1 MAKKQGVSGLN
12 IIDVDSR
19 IGGNTGG
26 RVNYMQEAMKVF
38 DIIKEKEK
46 KKIEYN
52 NELKENQRSKFM
64 NSADAINTRLSTY
77 DKGGRE
83 AGLHSSIYDVTYDYV
98 EQLKEEFE
106 KYNTVGSADN
116 PENKKKRMEIM
127 GRLQQIQQSSQ
138 NFRKDL
144 LTIGKLFGE
153 ELDITQ
159 FHKGIPTLDLAI
171 GAEILNMDG
180 DYSNVQT
187 VWEADTNSMVL
198 QVTITEDM
206 YNMLS
211 EEDKKKHRPGDKV
224 TWNAQDLISK
234 FPGKDNVNK
243 MIVDIDAFHAQNN
256 ENAKKARLG
265 DEFESNVYINDI
277 TQTIGGD
284 KMSAGHIFQST
295 DSHTKWDTWSTDQ
308 LDGFSGKYDK
318 GSWAHA
324 LEINPDLLAE
334 FTFAPKDGEAGY
346 EAAKKLI
353 ELGIIKEKDL
363 LELFQNTDKDD
374 LPGMGMVGL
383 GDDFNVDG
391 ILSKDEFDFIM
402 NSNLK
407 GQVIDALVNPQ
418 NEAYNHKLSVEEYSK
433 WRASSAQM
441 DWNNEQAILQEKEDE
456 KNRTNWRSKTKII
469 GGQQIN
475 MVTYQS
481 EVLPFVN
488 FIKNPRDGQVMS
500 DPLDRKRTY
509 VYKDGKFYTKDA
521 AGNYSVEVT
530 QFQMAEGKY
539 EKEIPGLKAP
549 ETGGTVVTEENKEKV
564 DW

>member
-1 MAKKQGVSGLN
+1 MAKKRSVSGLN

-38 DIIKEKEK
+38 DTIKQKEKEK
-46 KKIEYN
+46 VEYN
-52 NELKENQRSKFM
+52 NELKEGQRSGFQTAANKI
-64 NSADAINTRLSTY
+64 NSRLSTY

-171 GAEILNMDG
+171 GSEILNMDG
-180 DYSNVQT
+180 NYDNVQT

-198 QVTITEDM
+198 QVTITDNM

-243 MIVDIDAFHAQNN
+243 MITTIDAFHAQNN
-256 ENAKKARLG
+256 ESAKKAKLG

-308 LDGFSGKYDK
+308 YDGFSGKYDK

-324 LEINPDLLAE
+324 LEINEDLLAE
-334 FTFAPKDGEAGY
+334 FTFAPEDGEAGY

-374 LPGMGMVGL
+374 LYGM
-383 GDDFNVDG
+383 GDDFNIDG
-391 ILSKDEFDFIM
+391 KLSNDEFDFIM
-402 NSNLK
+402 NSSLK
-407 GQVIDALVNPQ
+407 GQVIDAL
-418 NEAYNHKLSVEEYSK
+418 
-433 WRASSAQM
+433 
-441 DWNNEQAILQEKEDE
+441 
-456 KNRTNWRSKTKII
+456 
-469 GGQQIN
+469 
-475 MVTYQS
+475 
-481 EVLPFVN
+481 
-488 FIKNPRDGQVMS
+488 
-500 DPLDRKRTY
+500 DRRRTY
-509 VYKDGKFYTKDA
+509 VYQNGKFYTKDA
-521 AGNYSVEVT
+521 AGNYSIEVT

-549 ETGGTVVTEENKEKV
+549 ATGGEVVTEENKNNNTDTSKYNK
-564 DW
+564 